1 MQNKVRRVSSERQL
15 KRWEE
20 QLHSDGNRVEK
31 LHLSKFIHDKFTTAI
46 ESRFIVHNIDK
57 NGLYKLKEK

>member
-31 LHLSKFIHDKFTTAI
+31 LHF
-46 ESRFIVHNIDK
+46 
-57 NGLYKLKEK
+57 